1 MNRNFV
7 RFVFTVGAL
16 CLGFLSD
23 AVAAPSVKRLGGTNA
38 YLGVNNAVSAKSGV
52 SASKATDAVAR
63 TSSNRSNRLTSV
75 KTVPVVKTISS
86 SGVSDTSRLSVG
98 KYLHNAGQNAG
109 IIKPVSGSTVNPAA
123 AETVEELTGRVEV
136 LEGKIETKAESGDYY
151 TKQEIDD
158 KNYVTKS
165 ELEEADYVNATDLNT
180 VSNAASAL
188 STSLSTLW
196 GRVSRVEDALGAGE
210 HLAKDW
216 ETQGLVFE

>member
-1 MNRNFV
+1 MVKSKITLFI
-7 RFVFTVGAL
+7 
-16 CLGFLSD
+16 CLFCAF
-23 AVAAPSVKRLGGTNA
+23 AVSQAYSAPSVKKLGGMNSVA
-38 YLGVNNAVSAKSGV
+38 GIGGVASVKSDALNNVRSASVRAVKPLNNAKPVITTKANNSGSAIDNV
-52 SASKATDAVAR
+52 NTA
-63 TSSNRSNRLTSV
+63 
-75 KTVPVVKTISS
+75 
-86 SGVSDTSRLSVG
+86 RLSVG

-165 ELEEADYVNATDLNT
+165 ELEEADYVTTTDLNT